1 MARAE
6 AEAKTARDRRIAE
19 RKAKMQAGDVS
30 PVDHFN
36 AAHSVADLLA
46 RYGYKQAGSSRDWK
60 SPMQSSGSYA
70 TRNYEDY
77 WISLSGSDA
86 DAAMICLD
94 MSSPEKFEYSQS

>member
-46 RYGYKQAGSSRDWK
+46 LRVQASRIIARLEK
-60 SPMQSSGSYA
+60 
-70 TRNYEDY
+70 
-77 WISLSGSDA
+77 SDA
-86 DAAMICLD
+86 II
-94 MSSPEKFEYSQS
+94 